1 MISEVRPGGLGVA
14 GELLASRSQLTNPN
28 GFERLANVTPRKFRL
43 SNLSAIFL
51 PRQWGL
57 CPRVL
62 VGASRRVRR
71 EPSLGDS
78 SPAGAENSQATLYL
92 HSADSE
98 LKASAEAKVPCL
110 CCVR

>member
-28 GFERLANVTPRKFRL
+28 GFERLANVTPRKSRL

-62 VGASRRVRR
+62 VGASERVRW
-71 EPSLGDS
+71 EPSLGES
-78 SPAGAENSQATLYL
+78 TPAGADNSQVTQYAA
-92 HSADSE
+92 SADSE
-98 LKASAEAKVPCL
+98 LKALQRASTQPL
-110 CCVR
+110 LRPI